1 MTLMTTNLTVCS
13 VMLGLQSVINGN
25 ENTAM

>member
-1 MTLMTTNLTVCS
+1 MTLMKTNLTVCS